1 MVNQYEKSKSVLR
14 IPRTGI
20 VRKICELE
28 LVDHAVAEIPNDSGP
43 CPLAH
48 RQASPSFL
56 PNQLFNHSYHYLYI
70 KTYVDEPSTLFN
82 ESSGIVGSAL

>member
-1 MVNQYEKSKSVLR
+1 M
-14 IPRTGI
+14 GI

-28 LVDHAVAEIPNDSGP
+28 NGELVDDAMAENPNDSGP

-56 PNQLFNHSYHYLYI
+56 PNQLFNRFSHYLYI
-70 KTYVDEPSTLFN
+70 KTYVDEPSTVFN
-82 ESSGIVGSAL
+82 ESPGIVDSTL